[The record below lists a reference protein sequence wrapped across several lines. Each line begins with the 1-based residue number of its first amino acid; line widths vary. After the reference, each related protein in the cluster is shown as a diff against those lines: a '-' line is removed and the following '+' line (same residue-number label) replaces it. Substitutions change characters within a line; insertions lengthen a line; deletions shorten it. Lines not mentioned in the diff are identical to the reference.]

1 MLCSK
6 KSSLMRRLLVFA
18 LPCFSVFC
26 GLLFTCSPASAGN
39 YRVNSLSFSSP
50 IKPDISEFSQG
61 YSYFL
66 FNPRTLGNFRIS
78 SPVFT
83 INEKILV
90 PLRVGESIHLAY
102 VFSTGNASNV
112 PVCPA
117 PLANT
122 FYELR
127 SCTITAMDASVSS
140 IKNVPIDTVTYPSN
154 LFSYRVELDFTI
166 VQDMN
171 TLTLPMGGD
180 FAHLYLSSSAAS
192 SFELFFDTVVINNRP
207 LSDDAQAQIGAINN
221 QSKQEQDRYDQ
232 DKQEESDRENAGK
245 EDATKLG
252 SLFTFNIINP
262 FIGIF
267 DMFLPGSSCASIPTL
282 ASWVHSD
289 TTTVCSWWP
298 SNVRNVLTPVFSL
311 LSSMLLFGFI
321 VRWLD
326 KGNFSG
332 GIEV

>member
-1 MLCSK
+1 MK
-6 KSSLMRRLLVFA
+6 KWFLALLIFIPVF
-18 LPCFSVFC
+18 S
-26 GLLFTCSPASAGN
+26 LLFSSSAFAGN

-50 IKPDISEFSQG
+50 VKPDISEFSQG

-140 IKNVPIDTVTYPSN
+140 IKNVSIDTVTYPSN
-154 LFSYRVELDFTI
+154 LFSYRIELDFTI
-166 VQDMN
+166 VQDMD

-207 LSDDAQAQIGAINN
+207 LSDDAQAQIDFQKQQAEKEEKQRQEDEKKAQDAGDKSQADSDKS
-221 QSKQEQDRYDQ
+221 QSDVND
-232 DKQEESDRENAGK
+232 SSGN
-245 EDATKLG
+245 
-252 SLFTFNIINP
+252 LFTVINGVKDVILQGSNTGNCSISGDFGFFNVGSIN
-262 FIGIF
+262 
-267 DMFLPGSSCASIPTL
+267 LCSGSSYILPITNVVGTVMVVFFMFMAALTL
-282 ASWVHSD
+282 LQRFKD
-289 TTTVCSWWP
+289 
-298 SNVRNVLTPVFSL
+298 LYFKY
-311 LSSMLLFGFI
+311 I
-321 VRWLD
+321 
-326 KGNFSG
+326 G
-332 GIEV
+332 GD